1 MSGKKNISAAS
12 IIGKT
17 VTREK
22 WLSIGIVLTVTGAV
36 AISLLPPLVLG
47 KIIDRIAGGNFS
59 GFSMA
64 AEYFLLIFLTGALE
78 SLRESFLTVFGQK
91 MTHAFRSE
99 LSDKLVRLSADT
111 LNKEEPG
118 AVVSRFVGDVDTVEA
133 LFTSGI
139 ISMFADACRVVS
151 IFAVIWFQNRGLALL
166 LIILIPVIFVFT
178 RIVQKRMLTAQLA
191 NRVAVSRVTNHV
203 PETIRCIR
211 TIHTLG
217 KETYMEKRYDDY
229 IGESYSAIEK
239 TNFYDAVYSP
249 VILFLNAVAVAAVML
264 LAASGNAKVLAL
276 FGMSV
281 GTSVAVINYISQV
294 FSPIENLGME
304 IQTIQSAVAGVYRI
318 NEFLAKTERE
328 NMKETMPD
336 HAGKSEPGK
345 EKDGETDTGDKRKE
359 KKNTEGETCMD
370 HGGSKEEPRVEFKN
384 ITFGYDDH
392 VVLKNLSFAIYP
404 GEQVTLTGRTGA
416 GKSTIFK
423 LLLGLYRPNSGEA
436 LIEGEEAYRIPD
448 REKRTK
454 FGYVEQSFHM
464 VPGTVRDQITLFD
477 AAIGDAEVQAAA
489 ELVGLHETIM
499 GLDQGYDTLC
509 KPEIFSQGQW
519 QLLSIARAVAGE
531 PRILLLDEIT
541 ANLDADTEEMVLRAL
556 KSASEGR
563 TVISISHRVY
573 QRDAGERIRYLE
585 I

>member
-1 MSGKKNISAAS
+1 MAGKRNISAAS

-17 VTREK
+17 VAREK
-22 WLSIGIVLTVTGAV
+22 WLSLGIVLTVTGAV
-36 AISLLPPLVLG
+36 VVSLLPPLVLG
-47 KIIDRIAGGNFS
+47 KIIDQIAGRNFP

-64 AEYFLLIFLTGALE
+64 AEYFLLILLTGALE
-78 SLRESFLTVFGQK
+78 SMRESFLTVFGQK

-99 LSDKLVRLSADT
+99 LSGKLVRLSADT
-111 LNKEEPG
+111 INKEEPG

-139 ISMFADACRVVS
+139 ISMFADACRVIS
-151 IFAVIWFQNRGLALL
+151 IFVVIWFQNRGLALL
-166 LIILIPVIFVFT
+166 LIVLIPVIFAFT
-178 RIVQKRMLTAQLA
+178 RIVQKRMLTAQLD
-191 NRVAVSRVTNHV
+191 NRAAVSRVTNHV

-217 KETYMEKRYDDY
+217 KEAYMERRYDDY
-229 IGESYSAIEK
+229 IGESYAAIEK

-264 LAASGNAKVLAL
+264 LAASGNAKILAL

-318 NEFLAKTERE
+318 NEFLAKPERE
-328 NMKETMPD
+328 MVEENASVDST
-336 HAGKSEPGK
+336 HAEP
-345 EKDGETDTGDKRKE
+345 
-359 KKNTEGETCMD
+359 C
-370 HGGSKEEPRVEFKN
+370 VEFKN
-384 ITFGYDDH
+384 VTFGYDDH
-392 VVLKNLSFAIYP
+392 IVLNDLNFAIYP

-436 LIEGEEAYRIPD
+436 LIEGEAAYRISD
-448 REKRTK
+448 RERRRK

-477 AAIGDAEVQAAA
+477 PEISDEAVQAAA
-489 ELVGLHETIM
+489 KLVGLHETIM
-499 GLDQGYDTLC
+499 SLDHGYDTLC

-541 ANLDADTEEMVLRAL
+541 ANLDAETEEMVLWAL
-556 KSASEGR
+556 KIASEGR

-573 QRDAGERIRYLE
+573 QKDGADQIRYLE
-585 I
+585 IGSENEQAVTVGV

>member
-1 MSGKKNISAAS
+1 
-12 IIGKT
+12 
-17 VTREK
+17 
-22 WLSIGIVLTVTGAV
+22 
-36 AISLLPPLVLG
+36 
-47 KIIDRIAGGNFS
+47 
-59 GFSMA
+59 MA

-91 MTHAFRSE
+91 MTHSFRSE

-139 ISMFADACRVVS
+139 ISMFADACRVIS

-166 LIILIPVIFVFT
+166 LIVLIPVIFVFT

-318 NEFLAKTERE
+318 NEFLAKPERE
-328 NMKETMPD
+328 SMKETMPENS
-336 HAGKSEPGK
+336 GKSEPGK
-345 EKDGETDTGDKRKE
+345 EKD
-359 KKNTEGETCMD
+359 
-370 HGGSKEEPRVEFKN
+370 
-384 ITFGYDDH
+384 
-392 VVLKNLSFAIYP
+392 
-404 GEQVTLTGRTGA
+404 
-416 GKSTIFK
+416 
-423 LLLGLYRPNSGEA
+423 
-436 LIEGEEAYRIPD
+436 
-448 REKRTK
+448 REK
-454 FGYVEQSFHM
+454 
-464 VPGTVRDQITLFD
+464 TVHGSRGI
-477 AAIGDAEVQAAA
+477 ERR
-489 ELVGLHETIM
+489 
-499 GLDQGYDTLC
+499 TLC
-509 KPEIFSQGQW
+509 
-519 QLLSIARAVAGE
+519 
-531 PRILLLDEIT
+531 RI
-541 ANLDADTEEMVLRAL
+541 
-556 KSASEGR
+556 
-563 TVISISHRVY
+563 
-573 QRDAGERIRYLE
+573 
-585 I
+585 

>member
-1 MSGKKNISAAS
+1 MKIMTANRRISAAS
-12 IIGKT
+12 IIGNT
-17 VTREK
+17 VAREK

-36 AISLLPPLVLG
+36 AVSLLPPLVLG
-47 KIIDRIAGGNFS
+47 KIIDRIAGGNFP

-64 AEYFLLIFLTGALE
+64 AEYFLLILLTGALE

-99 LSDKLVRLSADT
+99 LSKKLVRLSADT

-139 ISMFADACRVVS
+139 ISMFADACRVIS
-151 IFAVIWFQNRGLALL
+151 IFTVIWFQNRGLALL
-166 LIILIPVIFVFT
+166 LVVLIPVIFAFT
-178 RIVQKRMLTAQLA
+178 RIVQKRMLTAQLE
-191 NRVAVSRVTNHV
+191 NRAAVSRVTNHV

-249 VILFLNAVAVAAVML
+249 LILFLNAVAVAIVML
-264 LAASGNAKVLAL
+264 LAASGNPKILAL

-281 GTSVAVINYISQV
+281 GKSVAVINYISQV

-318 NEFLAKTERE
+318 NEFLAKPERE
-328 NMKETMPD
+328 MVEERAFVD
-336 HAGKSEPGK
+336 SRHFE
-345 EKDGETDTGDKRKE
+345 
-359 KKNTEGETCMD
+359 NTEPC
-370 HGGSKEEPRVEFKN
+370 VEFKN
-384 ITFGYDDH
+384 VTFGYDDH
-392 VVLKNLSFAIYP
+392 IVLNDLNFAIYP
-404 GEQVTLTGRTGA
+404 GEQITLTGRTGA

-436 LIEGEEAYRIPD
+436 LIEGEAAYRLSD
-448 REKRTK
+448 KEKRKK

-477 AAIGDAEVQAAA
+477 PAIGDEAVQVAAK
-489 ELVGLHETIM
+489 LVGLHGTIVS
-499 GLDQGYDTLC
+499 LDDGYDTLC

-541 ANLDADTEEMVLRAL
+541 ANLDAETEEMVLRAL

-573 QRDAGERIRYLE
+573 QKDGTGRLITVYG
-585 I
+585 

>member
-1 MSGKKNISAAS
+1 M
-12 IIGKT
+12 
-17 VTREK
+17 
-22 WLSIGIVLTVTGAV
+22 
-36 AISLLPPLVLG
+36 
-47 KIIDRIAGGNFS
+47 
-59 GFSMA
+59 
-64 AEYFLLIFLTGALE
+64 
-78 SLRESFLTVFGQK
+78 
-91 MTHAFRSE
+91 
-99 LSDKLVRLSADT
+99 
-111 LNKEEPG
+111 
-118 AVVSRFVGDVDTVEA
+118 VSRFVGDVDTVEA

-139 ISMFADACRVVS
+139 ISMFADACRVIS

-166 LIILIPVIFVFT
+166 LVVLIPVIFAFT
-178 RIVQKRMLTAQLA
+178 RIVQKRMLTAQLE
-191 NRVAVSRVTNHV
+191 NRAAVSRVTNHV

-211 TIHTLG
+211 T
-217 KETYMEKRYDDY
+217 

-249 VILFLNAVAVAAVML
+249 LILFLNAVAVAIVML
-264 LAASGNAKVLAL
+264 LAASGNPKILAL

-281 GTSVAVINYISQV
+281 GKSVAVINYISQV

-318 NEFLAKTERE
+318 NEFLAKPERE
-328 NMKETMPD
+328 MVEERAFVD
-336 HAGKSEPGK
+336 SRHFE
-345 EKDGETDTGDKRKE
+345 
-359 KKNTEGETCMD
+359 NTEPC
-370 HGGSKEEPRVEFKN
+370 VEFKDV
-384 ITFGYDDH
+384 TFGYDDH
-392 VVLKNLSFAIYP
+392 IVLNDLNFAIYP
-404 GEQVTLTGRTGA
+404 GEQITLTGRTGA

-436 LIEGEEAYRIPD
+436 LIEGEAAYRLSD
-448 REKRTK
+448 KEKRKK

-477 AAIGDAEVQAAA
+477 PAIGDEAVQAAA
-489 ELVGLHETIM
+489 KLVGLHGTIVS
-499 GLDQGYDTLC
+499 LDDGYDTLC

-541 ANLDADTEEMVLRAL
+541 ANLDAETEKMVLRAL

-573 QRDAGERIRYLE
+573 QKDGTGRLITVYG
-585 I
+585 

>member
-1 MSGKKNISAAS
+1 MAGKKRISAAS
-12 IIGKT
+12 IIRET
-17 VTREK
+17 ITREK
-22 WLSIGIVLTVTGAV
+22 WLSIGIGLTVMGAV
-36 AISLLPPLVLG
+36 AVSMLPPLVLG
-47 KIIDRIAGGNFS
+47 RIIDRIAGGDFP

-64 AEYFLLIFLTGALE
+64 AEYFLLILLTGALE

-91 MTHAFRSE
+91 MTHAFRSK
-99 LSDKLVRLSADT
+99 LSNKLVRLDAYT

-118 AVVSRFVGDVDTVEA
+118 TVVSRFVGDVDTVEA

-139 ISMFADACRVVS
+139 ISMFADACRVIS
-151 IFAVIWFQNRGLALL
+151 IFAVIWFRNRGIAMLLALL
-166 LIILIPVIFVFT
+166 IPLIFVFT
-178 RIVQKRMLTAQLA
+178 RIVQKRMLAAQLE
-191 NRVAVSRVTNHV
+191 NRAAVSRVTNHV

-211 TIHTLG
+211 TIHMLR
-217 KETYMEKRYDDY
+217 KEAYMERRYDDY
-229 IGESYSAIEK
+229 IGESYAAIEK

-249 VILFLNAVAVAAVML
+249 VILFLNAVVVAAVML
-264 LAASGNAKVLAL
+264 FAASGNKRVLTL

-281 GTSVAVINYISQV
+281 GTSVAVINYISQI

-370 HGGSKEEPRVEFKN
+370 HGGSKEEPCVEFKN

-436 LIEGEEAYRIPD
+436 LIEGEAAYRLSD
-448 REKRTK
+448 KEKRKK

-477 AAIGDAEVQAAA
+477 PAIGDEAVQAAA
-489 ELVGLHETIM
+489 KLVGLHGTIVS
-499 GLDQGYDTLC
+499 LDDGYDTLC

-519 QLLSIARAVAGE
+519 QLLSIARAVAGK
-531 PRILLLDEIT
+531 PGILLLDEIT
-541 ANLDADTEEMVLRAL
+541 ANLDAETEEMVLRAL

-573 QRDAGERIRYLE
+573 QKDGTGRLITVYG
-585 I
+585 

>member
-1 MSGKKNISAAS
+1 MTANRRISAAS
-12 IIGKT
+12 IIGNT
-17 VTREK
+17 VAREK

-36 AISLLPPLVLG
+36 AVSLLPPLVLG
-47 KIIDRIAGGNFS
+47 KIIDRIAGGNFP

-64 AEYFLLIFLTGALE
+64 AEYFLMILLTGALE

-99 LSDKLVRLSADT
+99 LSKKLVRLSADT

-118 AVVSRFVGDVDTVEA
+118 AVVSRFVGDADTVEA

-139 ISMFADACRVVS
+139 ISMFADACRVIS

-166 LIILIPVIFVFT
+166 LVVLIPVIFAFT
-178 RIVQKRMLTAQLA
+178 RIVQKRMLTAQLE
-191 NRVAVSRVTNHV
+191 NRAAVSRVTNHV

-249 VILFLNAVAVAAVML
+249 LILFLNAVAVAIVML
-264 LAASGNAKVLAL
+264 LAASGNAKILAL

-318 NEFLAKTERE
+318 NEFLAKPERE
-328 NMKETMPD
+328 MVEERAFVD
-336 HAGKSEPGK
+336 SRHFE
-345 EKDGETDTGDKRKE
+345 
-359 KKNTEGETCMD
+359 NTEPC
-370 HGGSKEEPRVEFKN
+370 VEFKDV
-384 ITFGYDDH
+384 TFGYDDH
-392 VVLKNLSFAIYP
+392 IVLNDLNFAIYP
-404 GEQVTLTGRTGA
+404 GEQITLTGRTGA

-436 LIEGEEAYRIPD
+436 LIEGEAAYRLSD
-448 REKRTK
+448 KEKRKK

-477 AAIGDAEVQAAA
+477 PAIGDEAVQAAA
-489 ELVGLHETIM
+489 KLVGLHGTIVS
-499 GLDQGYDTLC
+499 LADGYDTLC

-541 ANLDADTEEMVLRAL
+541 ANLDAETEEMVLRAL

-573 QRDAGERIRYLE
+573 QKDGTGRLITVYG
-585 I
+585 

>member
-1 MSGKKNISAAS
+1 MTANRRISAAS
-12 IIGKT
+12 IIGNT
-17 VTREK
+17 VVREK
-22 WLSIGIVLTVTGAV
+22 WLSIGIILTVTGAV
-36 AISLLPPLVLG
+36 VISLLPPLVLG
-47 KIIDRIAGGNFS
+47 KIIDRIAGGNFP

-64 AEYFLLIFLTGALE
+64 AEYFLLIFLSGALE

-99 LSDKLVRLSADT
+99 LSKKLVRLSADT

-139 ISMFADACRVVS
+139 ISMSADACRVIS

-166 LIILIPVIFVFT
+166 LVVLIPVIFAFT
-178 RIVQKRMLTAQLA
+178 RIVQKQMLTAQLE
-191 NRVAVSRVTNHV
+191 NRAAMSRVTNHV

-229 IGESYSAIEK
+229 IGESYSAVEK

-249 VILFLNAVAVAAVML
+249 LILFLNAVAVAIVML
-264 LAASGNAKVLAL
+264 LAASGNAKILAL

-281 GTSVAVINYISQV
+281 GKSVAVINYISQV

-304 IQTIQSAVAGVYRI
+304 IQTIQSAVAGVCRI
-318 NEFLAKTERE
+318 NEFLAKPERE
-328 NMKETMPD
+328 MVGERVFTDFAHKNGK
-336 HAGKSEPGK
+336 AGAEP
-345 EKDGETDTGDKRKE
+345 
-359 KKNTEGETCMD
+359 CI
-370 HGGSKEEPRVEFKN
+370 EFKDV
-384 ITFGYDDH
+384 TFGYDDH
-392 VVLKNLSFAIYP
+392 IVLNDMNFAIYP

-436 LIEGEEAYRIPD
+436 LIEGEAAYRLSD
-448 REKRTK
+448 KEKRKK

-477 AAIGDAEVQAAA
+477 PAIGDEAVQAAA
-489 ELVGLHETIM
+489 KLVATSSQATI
-499 GLDQGYDTLC
+499 
-509 KPEIFSQGQW
+509 K
-519 QLLSIARAVAGE
+519 SI
-531 PRILLLDEIT
+531 
-541 ANLDADTEEMVLRAL
+541 
-556 KSASEGR
+556 
-563 TVISISHRVY
+563 
-573 QRDAGERIRYLE
+573 
-585 I
+585 